1 MLKREEH
8 QFEEKER
15 GSWTLNDLLETLS
28 ESAPDLKSVKNT
40 FTKKSLTSKK
50 KREANR
56 PGIIQNLK
64 TATDFSP

>member
-50 KREANR
+50 KEK
-56 PGIIQNLK
+56 PIDQG
-64 TATDFSP
+64 